1 LQTEALIETGFSF
14 EFVKELYEQ
23 FLEFGQNRSV
33 PKSFVKKL
41 LDLSRWINPQ
51 CNEYKEVEQI
61 IENAVRSHLE
71 LKKHFFWCQ
80 VCEKTIPIRGKS
92 LDDAQEY
99 LSQKWVHAEC
109 TDDV

>member
-1 LQTEALIETGFSF
+1 MEF
-14 EFVKELYEQ
+14 E
-23 FLEFGQNRSV
+23 SI
-33 PKSFVKKL
+33 S
-41 LDLSRWINPQ
+41 
-51 CNEYKEVEQI
+51 
-61 IENAVRSHLE
+61 E